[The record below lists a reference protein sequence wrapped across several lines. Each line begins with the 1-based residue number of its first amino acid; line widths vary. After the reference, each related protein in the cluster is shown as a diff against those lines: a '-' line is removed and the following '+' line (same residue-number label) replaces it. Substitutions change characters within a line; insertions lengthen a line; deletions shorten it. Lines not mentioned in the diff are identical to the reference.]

1 METNTNSGTNTGI
14 IWIRAG
20 RVIDPATGLD
30 GVRDLW
36 IRDGKIEKICMP
48 EEWREGQEKGQG
60 ENPDGAE
67 SGCRVI
73 DARGCYVMPGLID
86 LHVHLRDPG
95 QEYKEDIET
104 GGRAAARGG
113 FTTICCMA
121 NTSPA
126 ADSPETIAYIRE
138 KAARVSPVQV
148 IPVGAV
154 TKGLAGEEL
163 TDMAAINMNKEQFEQ
178 MMNGDKPVLVDFWA
192 PWCGYCRRIGPAY
205 EKIAEEYSDRLVV
218 AKINIDEEPQIA
230 ETEQVEVIPT
240 LILYKNG
247 KKVDSVVNPGSKA
260 AIDQFIQEA
269 LEK

>member
-121 NTSPA
+121 NTSPV
-126 ADSPETIAYIRE
+126 ADSPETVAYIRE

-163 TDMAAINMNKEQFEQ
+163 TDMAALKAAGIGAVSEDGKSVM
-178 MMNGDKPVLVDFWA
+178 DAAL
-192 PWCGYCRRIGPAY
+192 CRRGMGAGGR
-205 EKIAEEYSDRLVV
+205 A
-218 AKINIDEEPQIA
+218 
-230 ETEQVEVIPT
+230 
-240 LILYKNG
+240 
-247 KKVDSVVNPGSKA
+247 
-260 AIDQFIQEA
+260 
-269 LEK
+269 